1 MMEDK
6 DKPARVVATDA
17 WRKEQQAKRDAYEA
31 KRRAWVQ
38 QLERADDTAGDE
50 IQTPGAAPA
59 LSATETGSVIIP
71 ERRGRSGGTIQDKR
85 QARFT
90 F

>member
-1 MMEDK
+1 MNEEQR
-6 DKPARVVATDA
+6 PPRVVVTTS

-31 KRRAWVQ
+31 KRRAWVGTF
-38 QLERADDTAGDE
+38 ERGTEAEEDESPAPRETAPPD
-50 IQTPGAAPA
+50 AP
-59 LSATETGSVIIP
+59 ETRDAGVVP
-71 ERRGRSGGTIQDKR
+71 RRGRRGGTVQDKR